1 MLASYK
7 TRLHT
12 RSPAALISPLFAREC
27 LGNPSIHCCQAVHI
41 LSPVVSSS
49 PSLKSNRVS
58 MVLASII
65 PLHSDLSGVVV
76 FVRSGTV
83 CDVSFCYLELWQKI
97 GPQPTKNPC
106 LLVVQTLINGLI
118 AKMCM
123 PLTWYLVWYE
133 YCWTLKK
140 SRCCNL
146 NKSWN
151 TLHEFTF
158 CKNLSQYRLRFGFK

>member
-1 MLASYK
+1 M
-7 TRLHT
+7 
-12 RSPAALISPLFAREC
+12 
-27 LGNPSIHCCQAVHI
+27 GNPSIHCCQTVHI
-41 LSPVVSSS
+41 LSPVH
-49 PSLKSNRVS
+49 
-58 MVLASII
+58 SII
-65 PLHSDLSGVVV
+65 ITIIEVKQSKYGASKYYSVTLRFESSGG
-76 FVRSGTV
+76 VRSGTV

-133 YCWTLKK
+133 YRWTLKK
-140 SRCCNL
+140 SRRCNL

-158 CKNLSQYRLRFGFK
+158 CKNLPQNRLRFGFK

>member
-76 FVRSGTV
+76 FVR
-83 CDVSFCYLELWQKI
+83 
-97 GPQPTKNPC
+97 
-106 LLVVQTLINGLI
+106 VQCAMSVFVILNFG
-118 AKMCM
+118 
-123 PLTWYLVWYE
+123 
-133 YCWTLKK
+133 KK
-140 SRCCNL
+140 
-146 NKSWN
+146 
-151 TLHEFTF
+151 
-158 CKNLSQYRLRFGFK
+158 